1 MVATKQ
7 KVKKLGALFAGL
19 LALSGI
25 ILLYTGHDAI
35 AMGNEKKAG
44 IVTAEQ
50 VKVSFDSVSG
60 RLIKEAVKEG
70 QTVKKGDVLMAL
82 DSTDVDLEIAKT
94 KTQINQLQ
102 AQIDSLNGSIGVG
115 NARTDTSEIQSRHQ
129 IDQQRAAVEAAEAT
143 YENKKLDYQRK
154 AALAAQGAVAQ
165 VDLDNA
171 TSALQVAQANVTQQ
185 KQALNSLLGGATDTG
200 DSATVNLPSIA
211 ESRQEWANK
220 AHDVKSLEEQ
230 KKGLEVSLQALEVK
244 KSRLTLRAS
253 EDGKVIK
260 ILAKEG
266 EMISPNTPVILLQS
280 NRAYYDIYV
289 SELQARHLAEGDT
302 LTGTE
307 VANKQKVTGT
317 IRLVT
322 KAGSFAD
329 LKQSRENGQADL
341 SSFLVRVYVNP
352 DVAVRPGVTVE
363 VNSNAFT
370 EK

>member
-7 KVKKLGALFAGL
+7 KIKKLGALFAGL
-19 LALSGI
+19 LALSGL
-25 ILLYTGHDAI
+25 ILLYTGNDAV

-50 VKVSFDSVSG
+50 VKVSFNSVSG

-171 TSALQVAQANVTQQ
+171 TSALQVAQSNVTQQ
-185 KQALNSLLGGATDTG
+185 KQALKTLLGGAADTG
-200 DSATVNLPSIA
+200 NSDTVNLPSIA

-220 AHDVKSLEEQ
+220 AYDVKNLEEQ
-230 KKGLEVSLQALEVK
+230 KKGLEVSLQELEVK
-244 KSRLTLRAS
+244 KSRLVLRAS

-266 EMISPNTPVILLQS
+266 EMIAPNTPVILLQS

-289 SELQARHLAEGDT
+289 SELQARHLTEGDT

-307 VANKQKVTGT
+307 VANKQKVQGT

-341 SSFLVRVYVNP
+341 SSFLVRVYVDP
-352 DVAVRPGVTVE
+352 DEDVRPGVTVE
-363 VNSNAFT
+363 VNSSEFA
-370 EK
+370 KK